1 MNKSVKEEHFAKEE
15 FEKLLSCCPANEENF
30 AHLVRMVRRNVV
42 IPFIGAGVAA
52 NFGYPGWEKF
62 LRKQAQLHGL
72 DEVEKALANREYESA
87 ASILKDRLGGDTLEH
102 IMLQVFG
109 DHVYKQTDWGHELD
123 IIPQIFPNLMI
134 TTNVDEVMEML
145 YARVNGE
152 YIEKLTPKMLKDSRV
167 IYKRI
172 ACGEP
177 TLIKLH
183 GDIATREFVL
193 TEEEYDA
200 TYGKTV
206 LDTRLPLPAFL
217 KEVLL
222 SRIILFLGCS
232 LEEDRTLSIIEQA
245 QIDGSMSFALLPLP
259 SDTENKEH
267 PWKPYLDNDKFRER
281 ERFLN
286 IHNIIPIWYPYRKFE
301 FLKLFLKELAYQAS
315 PDFRLSVTD
324 ARGKLDTLLREGK
337 GLVNQKKIQQAFGK
351 YSEAEELLKNGSGM
365 FPEET
370 RIAKFWDIKHYYD
383 ASGHTYERKEILKE
397 LLDLTEQ
404 SSHYYS
410 NEMAMAYHDFAYT
423 FEKYWYYKLM
433 LKALIRSENILTE
446 ILKGNPQ
453 IPSDS
458 EGIVS
463 ERLKLA
469 KDNLTRVCIS
479 MGYAWLKNG
488 NKGMAKEY
496 YEKAERLAK
505 EYKDQMCLAT
515 QAFVSNGLNRYYYF
529 LRGDV
534 EKALK
539 CLDIA
544 LNMRRNLADDY
555 IIPQHIINTHSNK
568 IRIYLRE
575 KDVKKAREEY
585 ESCRQEPDIDN
596 RLNIFP
602 EARSRI
608 LMDYGDILNAEGK
621 YEQAYEEY
629 KHALQN
635 RKYLHFVDDFNAA
648 ELYLKMADSLQEIS
662 SQREA
667 ALEYYI
673 EAYLILKK
681 MLDKDHPEVLSV
693 REKAYSLGEQ
703 LSHTTNELKQRLDVQ
718 QGFLDFRSDERMTG
732 REDELIQYLG
742 L

>member
-1 MNKSVKEEHFAKEE
+1 MNKSVADEHFAKEK
-15 FEKLLSCCPANEENF
+15 FEKLLSCCPTNEENF
-30 AHLVRMVRRNVV
+30 AHLVRLVRRNVV

-62 LRKQAQLHGL
+62 LRTQARLHGL
-72 DEVEKALANREYESA
+72 DEVDTALKNREYEAA
-87 ASILKDRLGGDTLEH
+87 ASLLKDRLGGDALEH

-109 DHVYKQTDWGHELD
+109 DHIYKQTDWGHELD

-134 TTNVDEVMEML
+134 TTNFDEVMEML

-193 TEEEYDA
+193 TEEDYDT
-200 TYGKTV
+200 TYGKMV
-206 LDTRLPLPAFL
+206 LDSRLPLPAFL
-217 KEVLL
+217 REVLL

-232 LEEDRTLSIIEQA
+232 LEEDRTLRIIEQA

-259 SDTENKEH
+259 AATENKEH
-267 PWKPYLDNDKFRER
+267 PWKPDLENDKFRER

-286 IHNIIPIWYPYRKFE
+286 IHNIIPIWYPYEKFE
-301 FLKLFLKELAYQAS
+301 SLKLFLKELAYQAS
-315 PDFRLSVTD
+315 PDFQLSVTD

-337 GLVNQKKIQQAFGK
+337 DLVNQKKIQQAFGK

-370 RIAKFWDIKHYYD
+370 RIAKLWDIKHYYD
-383 ASGHTYERKEILKE
+383 ASGRTYERREILKE
-397 LLDLTEQ
+397 LLELTEQ

-410 NEMAMAYHDFAYT
+410 NEMAMTYHDFSYT

-433 LKALIRSENILTE
+433 LKALLRAEDILTV
-446 ILKGNPQ
+446 IIKGNPEKSSAAQ
-453 IPSDS
+453 GS
-458 EGIVS
+458 VS
-463 ERLKLA
+463 EQLKQA
-469 KDNLTRVCIS
+469 KDNLARVCIS
-479 MGYAWLKNG
+479 IGYAYLKNG
-488 NKGMAKEY
+488 NNELAKDY

-505 EYKDQMCLAT
+505 EHKAQMRPDT

-529 LRGDV
+529 LKGDV

-544 LNMRRNLADDY
+544 LEMRRNLEDDY

-575 KDVKKAREEY
+575 KDVKKARQEY

-596 RLNIFP
+596 RLIIFP
-602 EARSRI
+602 EAWARI
-608 LMDYGDILNAEGK
+608 LTDYGDILSAEGK
-621 YEQAYEEY
+621 YEEAYEEY

-648 ELYLKMADSLQEIS
+648 GLYLKMADSLQKIC
-662 SQREA
+662 SQKEA

-673 EAYLILKK
+673 QAYLILKK
-681 MLDKDHPEVLSV
+681 MLDKDHPEVLSA
-693 REKAYSLGEQ
+693 REKVYSLGEQ
-703 LSHTTNELKQRLDVQ
+703 LSHTTEELEQRINVQ
-718 QGFLDFRSDERMTG
+718 QGFLDFRSDDRMIG